1 MNLKEKFFL
10 GKEDTK
16 IFYLQDIPSNAKAI
30 IIIAH
35 GYMEHSGH
43 YIDFAS
49 KLVEKNYG
57 VCILD
62 WRGNGKS
69 EGEHGDINDFFLY
82 VEDLKY
88 LITNLNK
95 YKKLIITY
103 GHSMGGL
110 ITFLYGLI
118 YPKDIKGQIFASP
131 ALGFPPLCKYIPK
144 NIFQKIGRTVP
155 VIKFKKLPFG
165 INLAVK
171 NKKFADKFAKDT
183 LSNKFGTARFFDQ
196 FLRCGIEYAQDH
208 AYQYEINSLFLLG
221 TSDYVIPIKN
231 TLTTL
236 NKIPDFNKKVIVY
249 KDCMHDLL
257 HDEEYTINKILK
269 DIFKWLKFITKEH

>member
-10 GKEDTK
+10 GKENTK

-43 YIDFAS
+43 YIDFAN

-62 WRGNGKS
+62 LRGNAKS

-95 YKKLIITY
+95 YKKTIITY

-118 YPKDIKGQIFASP
+118 YPKDVKGQIFASP
-131 ALGFPPLCKYIPK
+131 ALGFPALCNYIPK
-144 NIFQKIGRTVP
+144 KI
-155 VIKFKKLPFG
+155 
-165 INLAVK
+165 
-171 NKKFADKFAKDT
+171 
-183 LSNKFGTARFFDQ
+183 
-196 FLRCGIEYAQDH
+196 Y
-208 AYQYEINSLFLLG
+208 
-221 TSDYVIPIKN
+221 
-231 TLTTL
+231 
-236 NKIPDFNKKVIVY
+236 
-249 KDCMHDLL
+249 
-257 HDEEYTINKILK
+257 
-269 DIFKWLKFITKEH
+269 